1 MDQRLILAV
10 AGSGK
15 TRYLIDRLDLEK
27 RFLIVTYTNNNCK
40 NLKDR
45 ICRKF
50 GYLPQ
55 NISVRTYF
63 SFLMNFC
70 YKPFFHHILREKG
83 VTWENPPF
91 QTRYNNTS
99 LAHYIT
105 GSSYLYHNR
114 IAKLCQNECVS
125 IKSRIS
131 RYYDCFFIDE
141 VQDLGGYDFDFVKS
155 IIPQDRDVLFVGDF
169 YQHTFETSHDGNK
182 NTGLYKN
189 SIKNYKKKW
198 TGTSLTVDETSLKN
212 SYRCPKVVCDFVT
225 NNLGISIDSTSSKV
239 GCIIYL
245 STDEEIEAVV
255 KNNSIP
261 KLFYQNSSQYDC
273 FSMNWG
279 ASKGLDDFE
288 DVCVVLNGTTQK
300 AFGKDQLKN
309 LAGPTKNKLY
319 VACTRAK
326 RNLYFVDEKKLSFCL
341 DGWPKH

>member
-63 SFLMNFC
+63 SFLVNFC

-83 VTWENPPF
+83 VTWKDPPF

-99 LAHYIT
+99 RAHYIT
-105 GSSYLYHNR
+105 SSSYLYHNR
-114 IAKLCQNECVS
+114 IAKLCLNACES
-125 IKSRIS
+125 IKARIN
-131 RYYDCFFIDE
+131 RYYDCFYIDE

-189 SIKNYKKKW
+189 SIKNYKKNW
-198 TGTSLTVDETSLKN
+198 TETTLTVDETSLKN
-212 SYRCPKVVCDFVT
+212 SYRCPKAVCDFVT
-225 NNLGISIDSTSSKV
+225 KNLGISIASTSSKD

-245 STDEEIEAVV
+245 SADEEIEAVV

-288 DVCVVLNGTTQK
+288 DVCVVMNSTVHKLYKNN
-300 AFGKDQLKN
+300 QLDKMVES
-309 LAGPTKNKLY
+309 TRNKFY
-319 VACTRAK
+319 VACTRTKRHLYLVAEAK
-326 RNLYFVDEKKLSFCL
+326 LKSQK
-341 DGWPKH
+341 GAK

>member
-63 SFLMNFC
+63 SFLVNFC
-70 YKPFFHHILREKG
+70 YKPFFHHVLREKG
-83 VTWENPPF
+83 VTWKDPPF

-99 LAHYIT
+99 RAHYIT
-105 GSSYLYHNR
+105 SSSYLYHNR
-114 IAKLCQNECVS
+114 IAKLCLNACES
-125 IKSRIS
+125 IKARIN
-131 RYYDCFFIDE
+131 RYYDCFYIDE

-189 SIKNYKKKW
+189 SIKNYKKNW
-198 TGTSLTVDETSLKN
+198 IETALTVDEISLKN
-212 SYRCPKVVCDFVT
+212 SYRCPKAVCDFVT
-225 NNLGISIDSTSSKV
+225 NNLGISIDSISSKN
-239 GCIIYL
+239 GSIIYL

-261 KLFYQNSSQYDC
+261 KLFYQNSSLYNC

-288 DVCVVLNGTTQK
+288 DVCVVMNNTVHKLYKNN
-300 AFGKDQLKN
+300 QLDKMVES
-309 LAGPTKNKLY
+309 TRNKFY
-319 VACTRAK
+319 VACTRTKRHLYLVAEAK
-326 RNLYFVDEKKLSFCL
+326 LKSQKRAK
-341 DGWPKH
+341 